1 MRLLDEINVAD
12 IATGA
17 AVLGTGGGGNPYI
30 GTLVAREAIRKYG
43 RPTLVSLDEL
53 DDDALVV
60 PAAGMG
66 SPTVSNEKLPNGE
79 DIIIAFQ
86 KLEQYLGK
94 KIDATMSIEIGGGNS
109 TTPIYV
115 AARLGIPIVDC
126 DGMGRAYPEL
136 QMVTHSIYG
145 ISATPMVMCD
155 ERGNTVIFDTID
167 NKWTE
172 TFARSI
178 TVNMGGRGMIALY
191 AATVRQLKE
200 AAVLNTITLAEK
212 IGKTVRT
219 ARQLEANPVE
229 AVRRAVDG
237 YTIFTGKITDVQ
249 RRLITGFARGDVH
262 IAGMNQHADKELV
275 LNFQNEF
282 LVAILNGTL
291 VATTPDLIA
300 VLDMETGEPITTEML
315 RYGMRV
321 AVLAFPCDPK
331 WRTPKGIDLVGPRYF
346 GYDIDYIPVEEAYG
360 DER

>member
-1 MRLLDEINVAD
+1 MRLLDEQNVAD
-12 IATGA
+12 IAMGA

-30 GTLVAREAIRKYG
+30 GTIVAREAIRKYG
-43 RPTLVSLDEL
+43 QPTLYSLDEL

-66 SPTVSNEKLPNGE
+66 SPTVSNEKLPSGE

-86 KLEQYLGK
+86 KLEQYLGR

-126 DGMGRAYPEL
+126 DGMGRAFPEI
-136 QMVTHSIYG
+136 QMVTQSLYG

-155 ERGNTVIFDTID
+155 ERGNAVIIEAID
-167 NKWTE
+167 NTWTE

-178 TVNMGGRGMIALY
+178 AINMGGRGMIALY
-191 AATVRQLKE
+191 AATVKQLKE
-200 AAVLNTITLAEK
+200 AAVLNTLTFAEH

-219 ARQLEANPVE
+219 ARQTEESPVE

-249 RRLITGFARGDVH
+249 RRLITGFARGDLH
-262 IAGMNQHADKELV
+262 IAGMNQHADTELV
-275 LNFQNEF
+275 INFQNEY
-282 LVAILNGTL
+282 LVAALDGKLI
-291 VATTPDLIA
+291 ATTPDLIA
-300 VLDMETGEPITTEML
+300 ILDLETGEPITTEIL

-321 AVLAFPCDPK
+321 AVLAFPCDSK
-331 WRTPKGIDLVGPRYF
+331 WQTTGGLALVGPRYF
-346 GYDIDYIPVEEAYG
+346 GYDIDYVPVEKAFG
-360 DER
+360 G

>member
-1 MRLLDEINVAD
+1 MRYLDETNVAD
-12 IATGA
+12 IAMGA
-17 AVLGTGGGGNPYI
+17 AVLGTGGGGNPYT
-30 GTLVAREAIRKYG
+30 GTLMAREAIRKYG
-43 RPTLVSLDEL
+43 QPALYSLDEM
-53 DDDALVV
+53 DDSALVV

-109 TTPIYV
+109 TTPLYV
-115 AARLGIPIVDC
+115 ASRLGIPILDC

-136 QMVTHSIYG
+136 QMVTHTIYG

-155 ERGNTVIFDTID
+155 ERGNTVIFDAID

-178 TVNMGGRGMIALY
+178 AINMGGRGMIALY
-191 AATVRQLKE
+191 AATVKQLKE
-200 AAVLNTITLAEK
+200 AAVLNTLTLAEK

-219 ARQLEANPVE
+219 ARHQEENPVD
-229 AVRRAVDG
+229 AVRQAVDG
-237 YTIFTGKITDVQ
+237 YIIFTGKITDVQ
-249 RRLITGFARGDVH
+249 RRLITGFARGTCRFD
-262 IAGMNQHADKELV
+262 GMNQFAGSELV
-275 LNFQNEF
+275 INFQNEY
-282 LVAILNGTL
+282 LVAIQDGRLI
-291 VATTPDLIA
+291 ATTPDLIA
-300 VLDMETGEPITTEML
+300 VLDLETGEPITTEIL

-321 AVLAFPCDPK
+321 AVIAFPCDPK
-331 WRTPKGIDLVGPRYF
+331 WRTLKGLELVGPRYF

-360 DER
+360 G